1 MNIIIPIGGIG
12 QRFQDEGYLMPKPL
26 ISILGKTMIYRV
38 IDNLNLNEEDTIYI
52 VYNSQLKE
60 FNFENLVKFY
70 FNITS
75 FILVEGS
82 PLPEGRLYFFST
94 LTLSLK

>member
-26 ISILGKTMIYRV
+26 ISVLGKTMIYRV

-52 VYNSQLKE
+52 VYNNQLKE

-70 FNITS
+70 FPKKNIK
-75 FILVEGS
+75 FISLDHVTKGAYVLKPS
-82 PLPEGRLYFFST
+82 NFS
-94 LTLSLK
+94 